1 VTAPRR
7 RLGRRTF
14 LAGAGGAGL
23 GVGVGALVGSQ
34 LAESA
39 TAAPSSTAPTS
50 DLPSLVPFWGDHQA
64 GIATPAQDHL
74 HIAAFDLTSGSRD
87 EVAALLAAWTATA
100 AALSRGEPAGTIDDA
115 LPRPP
120 ADTGEALGSGPA
132 NLTFTFG
139 FGPGL
144 FEQDGVDRYGL
155 AGRRPPALA
164 ELPAFPGDQLD
175 PTRSGGD
182 LLVQACADDPMVA
195 FHAVHTLARQARGV
209 AVLRWSQVGFGR
221 TSSTARAQVTPRN
234 LMGNKDG
241 TNNLRADDVDQLDQH
256 VWVGDEG
263 PEWLRGGSFVVVR
276 RIRMHLEAW
285 DRATLGEQEETI
297 GRHKVSGAPLGGA
310 DESSPVDLDANDPSG
325 RPLIPA
331 RAHIRLAAPDT
342 NGGVRLLRRGYSF
355 ADGIDALGQ
364 QDAGLFFICF
374 QRDPQQQF
382 VAVQQRLADTD
393 ALNEYVV
400 HTSSAVFACPPG
412 VAEGQ
417 AIGAALWST

>member
-1 VTAPRR
+1 MTAARR
-7 RLGRRTF
+7 RIDRRAF

-23 GVGVGALVGSQ
+23 GVGVSALVGGQ
-34 LAESA
+34 RAESA
-39 TAAPSSTAPTS
+39 SASGSPTDEQAS
-50 DLPSLVPFWGDHQA
+50 FVPFWGDHQA

-74 HIAAFDLTSGSRD
+74 HIAAFDLTSGSGD
-87 EVAALLAAWTATA
+87 EVAALLATWTATA
-100 AALSRGEPAGTIDDA
+100 AALSTGDPAGTVDDA

-120 ADTGEALGSGPA
+120 VDTGEALNSGPA
-132 NLTFTFG
+132 NLTVTFG

-144 FEQDGVDRYGL
+144 FERDGVDRYGL
-155 AGRRPPALA
+155 AGKRPAALA
-164 ELPAFPGDQLD
+164 ELPAFPGAQLD
-175 PTRSGGD
+175 PSRSGGE

-209 AVLRWSQVGFGR
+209 AALRWSQVGFGR
-221 TSSTARAQVTPRN
+221 TSSTSRDQATPRN

-241 TNNLRADDVDQLDQH
+241 TNNLRADDVDLLDQH

-263 PEWLRGGSFVVVR
+263 PEWMRRGSFVVVR

-285 DRATLGEQEETI
+285 DRATLAEQEDTI

-310 DESSPVDLDANDPSG
+310 DESSPVDLEANDASG
-325 RPLIPA
+325 RPQIPA

-355 ADGIDALGQ
+355 SDGVDALGQ
-364 QDAGLFFICF
+364 QDAGLLFICY

-382 VAVQQRLADTD
+382 VPVQQRLAEAD
-393 ALNEYVV
+393 ALNQYVV

-412 VAEGQ
+412 ASEGQ
-417 AIGAALWST
+417 PIGAALWST